1 MGKICPKCGKELRE
15 TARFCTSCG
24 TKLEEGIP
32 GNPVNTVN
40 VQNGSINTVMPK
52 QEKKWYQKTG
62 WIIALLIVFFPVGLY
77 LMWKYTD
84 WRKVL
89 KIAVSIVCAVCLVI
103 GFFSTDSQDGGEGSL
118 PGSDYNGSAMSLSDF
133 LERYN
138 EISQNKF
145 AENGIDRQPIS
156 IDDLIIINEGIADIF
171 KDNVVV
177 YEYQYSGWTSIPGS
191 IAIAIDMNNMVV
203 WVGFTMSAEFLA
215 SSDTFQNAVLDSLM
229 QAFMPTLSEEGIYKI
244 RDTLSMESP
253 LISAMRKEVDQKCEY
268 DGISCAFYTVS
279 GGLNFIMYTLDN
291 MEEWYQGE

>member
-24 TKLEEGIP
+24 TKLEEGMP
-32 GNPVNTVN
+32 ENPVNTVN

-89 KIAVSIVCAVCLVI
+89 KIAVSIVCAVCLGI
-103 GFFSTDSQDGGEGSL
+103 GFFSTDSQDGGEGTL
-118 PGSDYNGSAMSLSDF
+118 PGGDYNGSVMSLSDF

-138 EISQNKF
+138 EISQSKF

-156 IDDLIIINEGIADIF
+156 VDDLLLENDDYGTAC
-171 KDNVVV
+171 V
-177 YEYQYSGWTSIPGS
+177 YEYSGLISSPGS
-191 IAIAIDMNNMVV
+191 ICMYIDGNNMVV
-203 WVGFTMSAEFLA
+203 AVYFMMSIEFLA
-215 SSDTFQNAVLDSLM
+215 DSDDFHCMVLDSIM
-229 QAFMPTLSEEGIYKI
+229 QAFIPTLSEEGIYQI
-244 RDTLSMESP
+244 RDALSMESP
-253 LISAMRKEVDQKCEY
+253 LIGAVMKGTEEQCKCDDIICAISTEGSFLAFRMLSPEY
-268 DGISCAFYTVS
+268 FETRS
-279 GGLNFIMYTLDN
+279 G
-291 MEEWYQGE
+291 E

>member
-24 TKLEEGIP
+24 TKLEEGMP
-32 GNPVNTVN
+32 ENPVNTVN

-103 GFFSTDSQDGGEGSL
+103 GLFSISSQDGNEI
-118 PGSDYNGSAMSLSDF
+118 SLSSF
-133 LERYN
+133 VESYN

-145 AENGIDRQPIS
+145 GKQFDDMIEDYLYFYELKERLKYDIDINDIRYLNTGGNGFATYKPNESVERLQKTNGQMLKILQDLDLKTPEEDGEG
-156 IDDLIIINEGIADIF
+156 DDLL
-171 KDNVVV
+171 
-177 YEYQYSGWTSIPGS
+177 SG
-191 IAIAIDMNNMVV
+191 N
-203 WVGFTMSAEFLA
+203 
-215 SSDTFQNAVLDSLM
+215 
-229 QAFMPTLSEEGIYKI
+229 
-244 RDTLSMESP
+244 
-253 LISAMRKEVDQKCEY
+253 
-268 DGISCAFYTVS
+268 
-279 GGLNFIMYTLDN
+279 
-291 MEEWYQGE
+291 